1 MLATCSAIAL
11 RAWPPAETSTII
23 TMRYFI
29 YCRKS
34 TDTEDKQV
42 LSLESQR
49 SELERLAA
57 SRWTDATVLEVIE
70 ESRSAKTTGR
80 PLFNQII
87 KRIERGEADGIIAW
101 HPDRL
106 ARNAVD
112 GGYMIHLLDR
122 GLLKDLRFATGSFE
136 NTSQGKLHLSI
147 MFTFSKYYVDALS
160 ENVARGMRTKAEKGW
175 WPGRAPIGYLNDKA
189 TTTIL
194 VDPERFD
201 LVQRMWKLM
210 LTGSYSPSQILR
222 IATEEWGLRTRSS
235 RRRPSGL
242 LSLSALYKMFG
253 NSFFAGSYS
262 WKGKVT
268 AGNHEAMIS
277 LSDFEAVQRLLGREH
292 KSRHIKH
299 TFPLTGVMRCGECG
313 FAITAEGKTN
323 KYGSHYT
330 YYRCTKK
337 RRGYRCSQPQTRLDH
352 LHTQMLGFLERIQV
366 SEDLIRWAIDAF
378 PEHKESELQQAAL
391 HLDSLHLKLS
401 TTRKERDTIT
411 TLRVKDYID
420 DAEFLKRREAIDREI
435 LRLSD
440 EIEKVAAA
448 RDWLAPLDKLISF
461 GNRAADWF
469 AIGDP
474 TISRLIVQ
482 TVGSNPTIKNRIL
495 SIQAAKPFR
504 TWAAAPPL
512 PDLCSLVKDVRTFI
526 GTNDQNLHQVLT
538 NIDRITELVEEKQ
551 LKKAA

>member
-1 MLATCSAIAL
+1 
-11 RAWPPAETSTII
+11 
-23 TMRYFI
+23 MRYFI

-34 TDTEDKQV
+34 TDTEDRQV

-49 SELERLAA
+49 SELERLVA
-57 SRWTDATVLEVIE
+57 SRWTDATVLDVIE
-70 ESRSAKTTGR
+70 ESQSAKSPGR
-80 PLFNQII
+80 PHFNQII

-112 GGYMIHLLDR
+112 GGYMIHLLDH
-122 GLLKDLRFATGSFE
+122 GVLKDLRFATGSFE
-136 NTSQGKLHLSI
+136 NTPQGKLHLSM

-175 WPGRAPIGYLNDKA
+175 WPSKAPIGYLNDRG

-194 VDPERFD
+194 PDPERFE

-222 IATEEWGLRTRSS
+222 IATEEWGLRTRGS
-235 RRRPSGL
+235 RKRPSGL

-253 NSFFAGSYS
+253 NPFFAGSYS

-268 AGNHEAMIS
+268 AGNHKAMIS
-277 LSDFEAVQRLLGREH
+277 LSEFNAVQRLLGRGH
-292 KSRHIKH
+292 TSRHIKH
-299 TFPLTGVMRCGECG
+299 EFPLTGVMRCGECG
-313 FAITAEGKTN
+313 FGITAETKTN
-323 KYGSHYT
+323 KYGSHYA

-352 LHTQMLGFLERIQV
+352 LHSQMLGFLDRIQV
-366 SEDLIRWAIDAF
+366 SEHRVRWAIDTF
-378 PEHKESELQQAAL
+378 PAQKEAELQQAAI

-401 TTRKERDTIT
+401 ATRKERDTIT
-411 TLRVKDYID
+411 TLRAKDYID
-420 DAEFLKRREAIDREI
+420 DAEFLKRREVIDREL
-435 LRLSD
+435 LRFTK
-440 EIEKVAAA
+440 EIQTIAAA
-448 RDWLAPLDKLISF
+448 RNWLEPFEKLISF

-474 TISRLIVQ
+474 TVSRLIVQ
-482 TVGSNPTIKNRIL
+482 TVGSNPTIKNKIL
-495 SIQAAKPFR
+495 SIEAAKPFR
-504 TWAAAPPL
+504 TWAAAPPV
-512 PDLCSLVKDVRTFI
+512 PDLCSLVQDVRTFVS
-526 GTNDQNLHQVLT
+526 TNDQDLHQMLT
-538 NIDRITELVEEKQ
+538 RIDRITELVEEKRV
-551 LKKAA
+551 KKAA